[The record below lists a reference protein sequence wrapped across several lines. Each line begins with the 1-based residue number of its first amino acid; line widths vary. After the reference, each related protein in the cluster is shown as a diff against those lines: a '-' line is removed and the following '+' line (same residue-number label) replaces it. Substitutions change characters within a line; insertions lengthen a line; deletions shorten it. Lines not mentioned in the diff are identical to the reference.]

1 MGQENTE
8 VAQSSPPTSPKTAPG
23 AGPMVGIIIV
33 ILLLAAGGYYFLQES
48 GQNEVSE
55 VPYIPGD
62 EVSES
67 WQAESTGSDEAAA
80 IEAELEATNMNEFE
94 AAMESDLEA
103 TNSSL

>member
-1 MGQENTE
+1 M
-8 VAQSSPPTSPKTAPG
+8 PPKSTQG

-33 ILLLAAGGYYFLQES
+33 ILLLAAGGYYFWQES
-48 GQNEVSE
+48 AQSEVSE

-94 AAMESDLEA
+94 AATESDLEA